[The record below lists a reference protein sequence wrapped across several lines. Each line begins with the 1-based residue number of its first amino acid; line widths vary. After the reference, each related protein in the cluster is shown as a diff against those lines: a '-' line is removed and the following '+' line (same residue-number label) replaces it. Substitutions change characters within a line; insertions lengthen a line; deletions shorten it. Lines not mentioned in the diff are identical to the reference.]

1 MSDGGKITAQ
11 EAMGQVVKW
20 HYAMSVQNYRIVE
33 GTDALYGMQR
43 EVDLHFFLIALAN
56 FVAFVKMTAKL
67 VSPEARTTIRTGIQ
81 AFDSEVPDA
90 GDLRNVLEHY
100 DEYIRGKGKLQS
112 GRLAKGQRA
121 QIVVSRTGPQS
132 HAIMVH
138 VPGFA
143 DLSVDIESA
152 VSASNTL
159 ESVIGHALE
168 AD

>member
-1 MSDGGKITAQ
+1 MSNGGKVTAQ

-20 HYAMSVQNYRIVE
+20 HYAMSVQNHRIVE
-33 GTDALYGMQR
+33 GTDVLYGIQR

-56 FVAFVKMTAKL
+56 FVAFVKVTAKL
-67 VSPEARTTIRTGIQ
+67 VSPEARATIWAGVE

-90 GDLRNVLEHY
+90 GNLRDILEHY
-100 DEYIRGKGKLQS
+100 DEYLRGKGKLQT

-121 QIVVSRTGPQS
+121 QIVVSRTGPQR
-132 HAIMVH
+132 HAIMVQ